1 MADFSA
7 PIYSLKNIS
16 LHFGLNPLFDDLTLH
31 IKYGDKI
38 CLIGRN
44 GSGKSTL
51 LKVIAGQM
59 DVDSGEVFSQPA
71 IKVAYMDQE
80 SNLEG
85 YNTLKDYICS
95 GLSKSDEH
103 LVYKADILINQLS
116 INANQSVL
124 TASGGEK
131 KKAAL
136 AHALIQ
142 DPDILLLD
150 EPTNHLDIITIEKLE
165 DIIKNFSG
173 AVVVIS
179 HDRRFL
185 TNISTSTIW
194 LDRGSLHVNDK
205 GYAFFNEW
213 QEEIINQEIIEQKNL
228 NKRIQEETEWL
239 HKGVTARRKRNMGRL
254 RRLQQLRLERKN
266 QIKQAGSVKLE
277 VDKGS
282 IQSKLISEAKHI
294 SKSFGDR
301 CIVKDFSARILRGN
315 KIGIVGP
322 NGSGKSTLIKLLT
335 KRLDPDSGFVRIAKN
350 LEEGYFD
357 QNRIELDP
365 KKTLWKTLCP
375 EGDHIFVR
383 GHYRHVVSYLKDFL
397 FTSAQAN
404 SPVGVL
410 SGGEKNRLMLALIL
424 SKPSNFLVLDE
435 PTNDLDIDT
444 LDLLQ
449 EVLDEYDGTVLI
461 VSHDR
466 DFLDKIAV
474 SLFYMKGDG
483 SILEHVGSYSEL
495 LEVLKQNEIKKQI
508 VKEKK
513 KEEKVEAIKESIPRV
528 KKITFTQKH
537 QLEKLPAQIEEMTKK
552 ASLLEEKLNDMSL
565 YQNDLKQ
572 FTKISQELGDLKN
585 KIDEAE
591 NLWLELQ
598 LLLESE

>member
-7 PIYSLKNIS
+7 PIFSLKNIS

-51 LKVIAGQM
+51 LKVISGQM

-71 IKVAYMDQE
+71 IKVVYMDQE
-80 SNLEG
+80 SNLSG
-85 YNTLKDYICS
+85 FKTLKEYICS
-95 GLSKSDEH
+95 GLSKEDAHAE
-103 LVYKADILINQLS
+103 YKADILIDKLD
-116 INANQSVL
+116 INALQEVE

-131 KKAAL
+131 KKASL

-142 DPDILLLD
+142 EPDILLLD
-150 EPTNHLDIITIEKLE
+150 EPTNHLDIVTIEKLE
-165 DIIKNFSG
+165 DIIQNFSG
-173 AVVVIS
+173 AVIVIS

-266 QIKQAGSVKLE
+266 QIKQTGSVKLE
-277 VDKGS
+277 VDKGA
-282 IQSKLISEAKHI
+282 IQSKLISEAKHV
-294 SKSFGDR
+294 SKSFGER
-301 CIVKDFSARILRGN
+301 CLVKDFSIRILRGN

-322 NGSGKSTLIKLLT
+322 NGAGKSTLIKLLT
-335 KRLDPDSGFVRIAKN
+335 KRLEPDSGFVRIAKN

-404 SPVGVL
+404 SPVGIL

-466 DFLDKIAV
+466 DFLDKVAV
-474 SLFYMKGDG
+474 SLLYMKGDG
-483 SILEHVGSYSEL
+483 SILEHVGTYSDL
-495 LEVLKQNEIKKQI
+495 LGILKQKEHKKI
-508 VKEKK
+508 PVKEKVK
-513 KEEKVEAIKESIPRV
+513 DEGIVKSVQLQPKV

-537 QLEKLPAQIEEMTKK
+537 QLEKLPSQIEAMEKEAK
-552 ASLLEEKLNDMSL
+552 LLENKLNDPVL
-565 YQNDLKQ
+565 YQEDPKKFNEYALKL
-572 FTKISQELGDLKN
+572 TDLKN
-585 KIDEAE
+585 KIEEAE

-598 LLLESE
+598 LLLEEN

>member
-1 MADFSA
+1 MAENLT
-7 PIYSLKNIS
+7 PCYSLKNMS
-16 LHFGLNPLFDDLTLH
+16 LHFGLNPLFDDITLH
-31 IKYGDKI
+31 IKKGDKI

-51 LKVIAGQM
+51 LKVISGLM
-59 DVDSGEVFSQPA
+59 DIDSGEIYSEPGLK
-71 IKVAYMDQE
+71 ITYMDQE
-80 SNLEG
+80 SDLSG
-85 YNTLKDYICS
+85 FTTLKDYILS
-95 GLSKSDEH
+95 GSNPDSHEE
-103 LVYKADILINQLS
+103 YKADILIEELDILAHQEV
-116 INANQSVL
+116 Q

-142 DPDILLLD
+142 EPDVLLLD
-150 EPTNHLDIITIEKLE
+150 EPTNHLDITTIEKLE
-165 DIIKNFSG
+165 EIIKNFSG
-173 AVVVIS
+173 AVIVIS

-185 TNISTSTIW
+185 TNISTNTFW
-194 LDRGSLHVNDK
+194 LDRGKIHINDK

-254 RRLQQLRLERKN
+254 RRLIALREERKN
-266 QIKQAGSVKLE
+266 QIKQVGKVKME
-277 VDKGS
+277 ADKGA
-282 IQSKLISEAKHI
+282 IQSKLISELKHV
-294 SKSFGDR
+294 SKSFGER
-301 CIVKDFSARILRGN
+301 EIVKDFSTRILRGN

-322 NGSGKSTLIKLLT
+322 NGAGKSTLIKLIT
-335 KRLDPDSGFVRIAKN
+335 KRLEPDNGFVRIAKN

-357 QNRIELDP
+357 QNRIDLDP

-383 GHYRHVVSYLKDFL
+383 GSYRHVVSYLKDFL
-397 FTSAQAN
+397 FTSGQAN
-404 SPVGVL
+404 SPVGIL

-466 DFLDKIAV
+466 DFLDKVAV
-474 SLFYMKGDG
+474 SLLYMQGNGDV
-483 SILEHVGSYSEL
+483 IEHIGTYSEL
-495 LEVLKQNEIKKQI
+495 INSLSKNKKEKPQ
-508 VKEKK
+508 VKEKAKEKTSQKTVNEKQK
-513 KEEKVEAIKESIPRV
+513 KLS
-528 KKITFTQKH
+528 FTQKH
-537 QLEKLPAQIEEMTKK
+537 QLEKLPSEIEALTQK
-552 ASLLEEKLNDMSL
+552 ASLLEEKLNDPTLWEKSPAEFTQISTKL
-565 YQNDLKQ
+565 ANLKTQ
-572 FTKISQELGDLKN
+572 IEEK
-585 KIDEAE
+585 E
-591 NLWLELQ
+591 NLWLELEI
-598 LLLESE
+598 LASES